1 MPSQKALRAPSW
13 VTWAKALAPLPSMT
27 ARSSAQSL
35 PPCPSQEFSA
45 ETQDLRPDG
54 SPDHGARTH
63 PGRRRPPGSAHALW
77 QRRRQEPS
85 DLVTLPLTA
94 APGQTNGVIE
104 LTYDPA
110 LLTLERIQG
119 QAEVVSYQ
127 HHDGSLKLGYAW
139 AAGAAEGAAY
149 AHPRLPGQGPL
160 ARQR

>member
-1 MPSQKALRAPSW
+1 M
-13 VTWAKALAPLPSMT
+13 
-27 ARSSAQSL
+27 
-35 PPCPSQEFSA
+35 
-45 ETQDLRPDG
+45 
-54 SPDHGARTH
+54 
-63 PGRRRPPGSAHALW
+63 
-77 QRRRQEPS
+77 
-85 DLVTLPLTA
+85 TLPLTA

-149 AHPRLPGQGPL
+149 ATLTFRGQGPL
-160 ARQR
+160 HGRGDPGELERNDQTVDQTATLTLDFGHLWSDWTVTKEPTCTEPGEQTRTCSRCGEVEYGSHRRLPLSQRSLLGPEH